1 MINTKFFFKKLL
13 EENIEFFAG
22 VPDSL
27 LKNIC
32 SYITDNTSQKNH
44 IIAANEGNALALG
57 IGYHLAS
64 GKLPLI
70 YMQNSGIGNIVN
82 PLLSLADPDVYSV
95 PMLLMIGWRGEP
107 GVKDEPQHK
116 KQGRVTLELLEAMEV
131 PYKVISIDT
140 SDEEAEEI
148 TKKASKEALKNN
160 APYAIVVKKGS
171 FSEYKLKKNETANLP
186 LFREDVIKIIVD
198 NLDDKD
204 IIVSTTGVASRELF
218 EYREELKQG
227 HEKDFLTVGGMGHA
241 NQIALG
247 VALQKPN
254 RRVFCLDGDGAALMH
269 MGSLAINGNIECNN
283 FKHIIFN
290 NGAHDSVGGQPTVG
304 YTTDF
309 QSIAK
314 ASGYDLVLQAETNEE
329 VVKCIEDLKAF
340 EGKVFLELK
349 TKKGFRKDLGRP
361 TTTPKENK
369 ENLME
374 FIKESYNE

>member
-1 MINTKFFFKKLL
+1 MINTEYFFKNLL
-13 EENIEFFAG
+13 EENVEFFAG

-32 SYITDNTSQKNH
+32 SYITDNTSPKNH

-70 YMQNSGIGNIVN
+70 YMQNSGLGNVVN

-107 GVKDEPQHK
+107 NVKDEPQHK
-116 KQGRVTLELLEAMEV
+116 KQGRVTLQMLEAMEV
-131 PYKVISIDT
+131 PYQVLSKDT
-140 SDEEAEEI
+140 SNEQAKEI
-148 TKKASKEALKNN
+148 IKRVSKEALKNN
-160 APYAIVVKKGS
+160 APYAIVVKKGT
-171 FSEYKLKKNETANLP
+171 FSEYKLQKDEVANLP
-186 LFREDVIKIIVD
+186 LFREDAIKVIVD

-204 IIVSTTGVASRELF
+204 IVVSTTGVASRELF
-218 EYREELKQG
+218 EYREELIQG

-247 VALQKPN
+247 IALQKPD
-254 RRVFCLDGDGAALMH
+254 RSVFCLDGDGAALMH
-269 MGSLAINGNIECNN
+269 MGSMAINGNVECDN
-283 FKHIIFN
+283 FKHIVFN

-304 YTTDF
+304 YTTGF

-314 ASGYDLVLQAETNEE
+314 ASGYDLVLQAETKTE
-329 VVKCIEDLKAF
+329 VVECIEDLKGF
-340 EGKVFLELK
+340 TGKVFLEIK
-349 TKKGFRKDLGRP
+349 VKKGFRKDLGRP

-369 ENLME
+369 QNLMK
-374 FIKESYNE
+374 FIKEK

>member
-140 SDEEAEEI
+140 SDEEAKEI
-148 TKKASKEALKNN
+148 IEKASKEALRKN

-329 VVKCIEDLKAF
+329 VVKCIESLKAF

-349 TKKGFRKDLGRP
+349 VKKGFRKDLGRP

-374 FIKESYNE
+374 FIKESFHE

>member
-1 MINTKFFFKKLL
+1 MINTQSFFKNLIKYD
-13 EENIEFFAG
+13 IGFFSG

-32 SYITDNTSQKNH
+32 AYISDNVDSKNH

-57 IGYHLAS
+57 IGYYLAS

-70 YMQNSGIGNIVN
+70 YMQNSGLGNIVN
-82 PLLSLADPDVYSV
+82 PLLSLADTDVYSV

-107 GVKDEPQHK
+107 NVKDEPQHK
-116 KQGRVTLELLEAMEV
+116 KQGRVTLEMLEVMEV
-131 PYKVISIDT
+131 PYKVLSIDT
-140 SDEEAEEI
+140 SDEQAKEI
-148 TKKASKEALKNN
+148 IKKASKEALKNN

-171 FSEYKLKKNETANLP
+171 FSEYKLKKDETANLP
-186 LFREDVIKIIVD
+186 LFREDAIKIIVD
-198 NLDDKD
+198 NLNDSD
-204 IIVSTTGVASRELF
+204 IIVTTTGVASRELF

-247 VALQKPN
+247 IALQKPN

-269 MGSLAINGNIECNN
+269 MGSMAINGNIECDN

-314 ASGYDLVLQAETNEE
+314 ASGYNLVLQAETNEE
-329 VVKCIEDLKAF
+329 IVKYIEDLKAL
-340 EGKVFLELK
+340 EGKVFLEVK
-349 TKKGFRKDLGRP
+349 VKKGFRKDLGRP

-369 ENLME
+369 QNLMG
-374 FIKESYNE
+374 FIKESYHE